1 MKKNYAGAG
10 DWTRDACVEE
20 ERNNLRLH
28 FFAYSSAI
36 WYCKLWL
43 CQFFVGILL
52 RCFWFFS
59 VSWSFMKKS
68 LVKGI
73 WNANEKARKMK
84 KVFCFDICSC
94 HYLRQNLSTSD
105 LSFSQV
111 TSVEKRE
118 PRKHFSASAYGLG
131 FKNFF
136 LGTLFSTSVTWEKL
150 KSDVDKLC
158 LRRVKNKYR
167 NKILLFVSQNISLH
181 WEIILKESFI

>member
-1 MKKNYAGAG
+1 M
-10 DWTRDACVEE
+10 W
-20 ERNNLRLH
+20 NNLRLYFFCPQQH
-28 FFAYSSAI
+28 FNTLDCDYVKF
-36 WYCKLWL
+36 
-43 CQFFVGILL
+43 LL
-52 RCFWFFS
+52 GLEIFL
-59 VSWSFMKKS
+59 SFLIVFPKKS
-68 LVKGI
+68 LVRGI

-94 HYLRQNLSTSD
+94 HYLRQSLSTSD

-111 TSVEKRE
+111 TSVEQRE

-158 LRRVKNKYR
+158 LRRGKNKYR
-167 NKILLFVSQNISLH
+167 NKILNFQQKFGKKNRR
-181 WEIILKESFI
+181 ILQLVCVIPWKLLVMPQS

>member
-1 MKKNYAGAG
+1 MSIFGG
-10 DWTRDACVEE
+10 I
-20 ERNNLRLH
+20 
-28 FFAYSSAI
+28 F
-36 WYCKLWL
+36 
-43 CQFFVGILL
+43 QFPD
-52 RCFWFFS
+52 C
-59 VSWSFMKKS
+59 FMKKS
-68 LVKGI
+68 LVKRI

-84 KVFCFDICSC
+84 KIFCFDICSC

-150 KSDVDKLC
+150 KSDVDKFC
-158 LRRVKNKYR
+158 LRRGKNKYR
-167 NKILLFVSQNISLH
+167 NKILLFQHFFPETLSNFPQVRLH
-181 WEIILKESFI
+181 YTCRPAERPLTLSFRQAPFLMEILCTGV

>member
-1 MKKNYAGAG
+1 MKK
-10 DWTRDACVEE
+10 T
-20 ERNNLRLH
+20 
-28 FFAYSSAI
+28 
-36 WYCKLWL
+36 
-43 CQFFVGILL
+43 
-52 RCFWFFS
+52 
-59 VSWSFMKKS
+59 
-68 LVKGI
+68 
-73 WNANEKARKMK
+73 
-84 KVFCFDICSC
+84 FCFDICSC

-158 LRRVKNKYR
+158 LRRGKNQYR
-167 NKILLFVSQNISLH
+167 NKILLLLGNSVTQVLHILNCIHCIQIQSQEHFFQVFSFARARWAPLLL
-181 WEIILKESFI
+181 IIRFTQCQQNTNKIQEEL

>member
-1 MKKNYAGAG
+1 M
-10 DWTRDACVEE
+10 
-20 ERNNLRLH
+20 
-28 FFAYSSAI
+28 SSF
-36 WYCKLWL
+36 YREVFDFS
-43 CQFFVGILL
+43 QFPD
-52 RCFWFFS
+52 C
-59 VSWSFMKKS
+59 FMKKS

-84 KVFCFDICSC
+84 KIFCFDICSC

-150 KSDVDKLC
+150 KSDVDKFC
-158 LRRVKNKYR
+158 LRRGKNKYR
-167 NKILLFVSQNISLH
+167 NKILWSMCVTDKQTCVTDKQTNKKGFKNIFC
-181 WEIILKESFI
+181 LKSCSNSFFGTPWVMADP

>member
-1 MKKNYAGAG
+1 MPEPGIEPGTPKWK
-10 DWTRDACVEE
+10 TKEI
-20 ERNNLRLH
+20 
-28 FFAYSSAI
+28 I
-36 WYCKLWL
+36 WDYIFLPTAAFNTSNCDYVYVNFLLGFYWDVFDFS
-43 CQFFVGILL
+43 QFPD
-52 RCFWFFS
+52 C
-59 VSWSFMKKS
+59 FMKKS

-84 KVFCFDICSC
+84 KIFCFDICSC

-158 LRRVKNKYR
+158 LRRGKNKYR
-167 NKILLFVSQNISLH
+167 NKILFLKLLIGNP
-181 WEIILKESFI
+181 ILQDFKLSGL

>member
-1 MKKNYAGAG
+1 M
-10 DWTRDACVEE
+10 
-20 ERNNLRLH
+20 
-28 FFAYSSAI
+28 SI
-36 WYCKLWL
+36 I
-43 CQFFVGILL
+43 VGI
-52 RCFWFFS
+52 FQFS
-59 VSWSFMKKS
+59 DCFMKKS

-84 KVFCFDICSC
+84 KIFCFDICSC
-94 HYLRQNLSTSD
+94 HYLRQSLSTSD

-158 LRRVKNKYR
+158 LRRGKNKYR
-167 NKILLFVSQNISLH
+167 NKILSLH
-181 WEIILKESFI
+181 WAGILRPNRRTPRPNYYSEH

>member
-1 MKKNYAGAG
+1 MPARKMK
-10 DWTRDACVEE
+10 
-20 ERNNLRLH
+20 ER
-28 FFAYSSAI
+28 I
-36 WYCKLWL
+36 WDYIFLLTATFNTVNCD
-43 CQFFVGILL
+43 CQFLGGIFQFPD
-52 RCFWFFS
+52 C
-59 VSWSFMKKS
+59 FMKKS

-84 KVFCFDICSC
+84 KIFCFDICSC

-158 LRRVKNKYR
+158 LRRVKNKYQ
-167 NKILLFVSQNISLH
+167 NKILLFLN
-181 WEIILKESFI
+181 EF

>member
-1 MKKNYAGAG
+1 
-10 DWTRDACVEE
+10 
-20 ERNNLRLH
+20 
-28 FFAYSSAI
+28 
-36 WYCKLWL
+36 
-43 CQFFVGILL
+43 
-52 RCFWFFS
+52 
-59 VSWSFMKKS
+59 MKKS
-68 LVKGI
+68 LAKGI

-84 KVFCFDICSC
+84 KIFCFDICSC

-150 KSDVDKLC
+150 KSDVDKFC
-158 LRRVKNKYR
+158 LRRGKNKYR
-167 NKILLFVSQNISLH
+167 NKILFLLWTPSGTVQTMFYALFQSFDSTVHVLNCVLVSLWYTPSKSLFQPAH
-181 WEIILKESFI
+181 LSVHLVSVCHNFFST

>member
-1 MKKNYAGAG
+1 M
-10 DWTRDACVEE
+10 
-20 ERNNLRLH
+20 
-28 FFAYSSAI
+28 SI
-36 WYCKLWL
+36 
-43 CQFFVGILL
+43 FVGIFQFPD
-52 RCFWFFS
+52 C
-59 VSWSFMKKS
+59 FMKKS

-84 KVFCFDICSC
+84 KIFCFDICSC
-94 HYLRQNLSTSD
+94 HYLRQSLSTSD

-167 NKILLFVSQNISLH
+167 NKILYLDSMYICLQAVKFHQAYVRS
-181 WEIILKESFI
+181 E

>member
-1 MKKNYAGAG
+1 M
-10 DWTRDACVEE
+10 
-20 ERNNLRLH
+20 
-28 FFAYSSAI
+28 SSFCWDFI
-36 WYCKLWL
+36 EIFL
-43 CQFFVGILL
+43 
-52 RCFWFFS
+52 
-59 VSWSFMKKS
+59 SFLIGFLKKS

-150 KSDVDKLC
+150 KSDVDKFC
-158 LRRVKNKYR
+158 LRRGKNKYR
-167 NKILLFVSQNISLH
+167 NKILGLFLGNTWSIAWSIS
-181 WEIILKESFI
+181 W

>member
-1 MKKNYAGAG
+1 MPTAAFNTVNCDYVKFLLGFYW
-10 DWTRDACVEE
+10 DVFD
-20 ERNNLRLH
+20 
-28 FFAYSSAI
+28 FS
-36 WYCKLWL
+36 
-43 CQFFVGILL
+43 QFPDRFL
-52 RCFWFFS
+52 
-59 VSWSFMKKS
+59 KKS

-84 KVFCFDICSC
+84 KAFCFDICSC

-105 LSFSQV
+105 LSFFQV

-158 LRRVKNKYR
+158 LRRGKNKYR
-167 NKILLFVSQNISLH
+167 NKILWPPLSQFRHPMNPKSASKIGIYVSKWPYLLSLSPQFTKL
-181 WEIILKESFI
+181 I

>member
-1 MKKNYAGAG
+1 
-10 DWTRDACVEE
+10 
-20 ERNNLRLH
+20 
-28 FFAYSSAI
+28 
-36 WYCKLWL
+36 
-43 CQFFVGILL
+43 
-52 RCFWFFS
+52 
-59 VSWSFMKKS
+59 MKKS

-84 KVFCFDICSC
+84 KIFCFDICSC

-167 NKILLFVSQNISLH
+167 NKILFVHRTKRFVHGQNVLSNPEGRGISKLMPKSQKKIKILSTGLPYMA
-181 WEIILKESFI
+181 ILKNGVR

>member
-1 MKKNYAGAG
+1 MFPLINSQREQGIIWDYIF
-10 DWTRDACVEE
+10 C
-20 ERNNLRLH
+20 LLQH
-28 FFAYSSAI
+28 FNTVNCDYVKFLMGFYWDVFDFS
-36 WYCKLWL
+36 
-43 CQFFVGILL
+43 QFPDRFL
-52 RCFWFFS
+52 
-59 VSWSFMKKS
+59 KKS

-84 KVFCFDICSC
+84 KAFCFDICSC
-94 HYLRQNLSTSD
+94 HYLRQSLSTSD

-136 LGTLFSTSVTWEKL
+136 LGTLCSTSVTWEKL

-158 LRRVKNKYR
+158 LRRGKNKYR
-167 NKILLFVSQNISLH
+167 NKILF
-181 WEIILKESFI
+181 FIGKLTT

>member
-1 MKKNYAGAG
+1 M
-10 DWTRDACVEE
+10 
-20 ERNNLRLH
+20 
-28 FFAYSSAI
+28 
-36 WYCKLWL
+36 WL
-43 CQFFVGILL
+43 CQVFDGMLLKFFL
-52 RCFWFFS
+52 
-59 VSWSFMKKS
+59 KKS
-68 LVKGI
+68 LPKGI

-84 KVFCFDICSC
+84 KIFCFNICSC
-94 HYLRQNLSTSD
+94 HYLRQNSSTSD

-118 PRKHFSASAYGLG
+118 PRKHFSASAFGLG

-167 NKILLFVSQNISLH
+167 NKILYFEGSTVLDPVVFFMSQTLFLCWFMRHASINKACSSSCFCRRCRECHKRSWQGH
-181 WEIILKESFI
+181 H

>member
-1 MKKNYAGAG
+1 
-10 DWTRDACVEE
+10 
-20 ERNNLRLH
+20 
-28 FFAYSSAI
+28 
-36 WYCKLWL
+36 
-43 CQFFVGILL
+43 
-52 RCFWFFS
+52 
-59 VSWSFMKKS
+59 MKKS

-84 KVFCFDICSC
+84 KIFCFDICSC
-94 HYLRQNLSTSD
+94 HYLRQSLSTSD

-158 LRRVKNKYR
+158 LRRGKNKYR
-167 NKILLFVSQNISLH
+167 NKILFLYQIYIFLVFVQPSESWLAPTPA
-181 WEIILKESFI
+181 ILKGLTFVIFNDFAPKIFLI